1 MAKKPNWDKVPS
13 SRRDQIFAYNR
24 KLAADTEA
32 AEDMREV
39 AAAVGELPPGQLKK
53 IASPKLLAIFAKYGV
68 GV

>member
-1 MAKKPNWDKVPS
+1 MAKKSNWGKVPS
-13 SRRDQIFAYNR
+13 SRREQIFSYNR
-24 KLAADTEA
+24 KLAADSEA

-39 AAAVGELPPGQLKK
+39 AAAIGKLPPGQLKK